1 MTAIQGTSALEVLEG
16 LASLGIMLTGALE
29 ERQVLQ
35 DAATKEQVRAATSKP
50 GWTCGLGETPSP
62 LDVKHQPQGVAP
74 YKESPGCVRGVAP
87 VPRSLVKMI
96 RKQSEVRHWVFHQRL
111 PLRHDDGLGSDSSAG
126 RDSLE
131 EEEEEEEEEE
141 GEEGEEGEDWEFSEG
156 TREEFLRR
164 FVTKRM
170 DMDYMVEEVGG
181 DEAMETSSDE
191 VAGNLGEVEVIKAED
206 ELVENFGSDKV
217 EVMQVDDQV
226 EKKVNDEVLDTDNDE
241 EAKRKEESRNI
252 CYIRSALLKA
262 SYSRKLISS

>member
-96 RKQSEVRHWVFHQRL
+96 RKQSEVRHWVIHQRL

-131 EEEEEEEEEE
+131 EEEQEEQ
-141 GEEGEEGEDWEFSEG
+141 G
-156 TREEFLRR
+156 
-164 FVTKRM
+164 
-170 DMDYMVEEVGG
+170 
-181 DEAMETSSDE
+181 
-191 VAGNLGEVEVIKAED
+191 
-206 ELVENFGSDKV
+206 
-217 EVMQVDDQV
+217 
-226 EKKVNDEVLDTDNDE
+226 
-241 EAKRKEESRNI
+241 
-252 CYIRSALLKA
+252 CH
-262 SYSRKLISS
+262 